1 MTTDD
6 RTARLS
12 TPANE
17 QPTVDL
23 GATAVLTEERPSA
36 GERPAAEEP
45 ASSQQARRRRDHA
58 PSAADGAE
66 ADN

>member
-12 TPANE
+12 TPADE

-36 GERPAAEEP
+36 GERPAAEES
-45 ASSQQARRRRDHA
+45 ASSQQARA
-58 PSAADGAE
+58 VWMPQ
-66 ADN
+66 

>member
-12 TPANE
+12 TPADE

-45 ASSQQARRRRDHA
+45 ASPVLTTEAAALAALGGA
-58 PSAADGAE
+58 PAG
-66 ADN
+66 